1 VERVDLD
8 RQFGVVRLSR
18 WRSHGSSSSRCRFVT
33 VGRLADG
40 RWFAHQSRERGG
52 AFVFD
57 AEQGEDLA
65 RRLAADWMTGHEW
78 IPIPAVFGPDALPA
92 DGGAWVRRGADWFP
106 AAPV

>member
-40 RWFAHQSRERGG
+40 RWFAHLSRERGG

-65 RRLAADWMTGHEW
+65 RRLAADWMAGHEW
-78 IPIPAVFGPDALPA
+78 LPTPAAFGADGQPA
-92 DGGAWVRRGADWFP
+92 DGVAWVRSGSEWF
-106 AAPV
+106 AAG

>member
-40 RWFAHQSRERGG
+40 RWFAHLSRERGG

-65 RRLAADWMTGHEW
+65 RRLAATGW
-78 IPIPAVFGPDALPA
+78 PGTSGSRSPAAFGPDGLPA
-92 DGGAWVRRGADWFP
+92 DGGSWVRSGSEWFP
-106 AAPV
+106 AG